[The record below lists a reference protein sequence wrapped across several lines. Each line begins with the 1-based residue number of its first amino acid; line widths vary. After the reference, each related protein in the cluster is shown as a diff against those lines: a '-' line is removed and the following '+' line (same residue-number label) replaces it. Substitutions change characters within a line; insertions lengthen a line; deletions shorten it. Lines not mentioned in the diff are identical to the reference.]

1 MNYTLKRSKRK
12 TLALQIL
19 DGQLIVR
26 APINMPQSTI
36 DAFINKKDAWIKKRL
51 NSYIPIGIDLKK
63 SEVYI
68 FGELVNINL
77 YTSKTFRVVLND
89 SLNIYMKAHSDLAQV
104 ALQVEDSLK
113 KILMVKLEV
122 MVKEVASLMQ
132 IKTPPFKVRRYKRIY
147 GRCSSQGELAFNTYL
162 FHERPEFI
170 YAVVVHECAHLLEF
184 NHSQNFYAIVES
196 LLPNYRTL
204 IRLNTCGYNLRLDQ

>member
-1 MNYTLKRSKRK
+1 MNYTLKRSNRK

-77 YTSKTFRVVLND
+77 YTSKTFSVVLND

>member
-77 YTSKTFRVVLND
+77 YTSKTFSVVLND

>member
-1 MNYTLKRSKRK
+1 MNYTLKRSNRK

-77 YTSKTFRVVLND
+77 YTSKTFSVVLND

-113 KILMVKLEV
+113 KILMAKLEV

>member
-1 MNYTLKRSKRK
+1 MNYTLKRSNRK

-77 YTSKTFRVVLND
+77 YTSKTFSVVLND

-184 NHSQNFYAIVES
+184 NHSENFYAIVES

>member
-77 YTSKTFRVVLND
+77 YTSKTFSVVLND

-132 IKTPPFKVRRYKRIY
+132 IKTPHFKVRRYKRIY

-184 NHSQNFYAIVES
+184 NHSENFYAIVES

>member
-1 MNYTLKRSKRK
+1 MNYTLKRSNRK

-77 YTSKTFRVVLND
+77 YTSKTFSVVLND

-170 YAVVVHECAHLLEF
+170 YGVVVHECAHLLEF
-184 NHSQNFYAIVES
+184 NHSENFYAIVES

>member
-77 YTSKTFRVVLND
+77 YTSKTFSVVLND

-184 NHSQNFYAIVES
+184 NHSENFYAIVES

>member
-1 MNYTLKRSKRK
+1 MNYTLKRSNRK

-36 DAFINKKDAWIKKRL
+36 DAFINKKDAWIKQRL

-77 YTSKTFRVVLND
+77 YTSKTFSVVLND